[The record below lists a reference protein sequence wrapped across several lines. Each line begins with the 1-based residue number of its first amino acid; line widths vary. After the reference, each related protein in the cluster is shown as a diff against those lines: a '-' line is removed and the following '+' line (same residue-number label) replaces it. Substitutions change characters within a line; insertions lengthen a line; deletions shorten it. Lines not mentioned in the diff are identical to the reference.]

1 MDSIT
6 INQREVPFIMRRSL
20 KARSLR
26 LQIVLDDP
34 KIILTAP
41 RFAMNFEITR
51 FLKNRLPWIEKQW
64 SKIEKQTRLRP
75 TPKHM
80 SGDTYY
86 YFGEPVTLIIDPSSK
101 KRPEIKIRDDK
112 MKISIYKNATR
123 SESVK
128 AIKKTIE
135 KFYKKKAEE
144 VVHDRLEHFNEHYGF
159 TYRRV
164 TMRNQ
169 KSRWG
174 SCSRDK
180 NLNFNWRLI
189 MAPIEVIDYVVV
201 HEMCHLGQMNHSKN
215 FWNLVAETIP
225 DYKVFRKWLRENQY
239 LLKI

>member
-6 INQREVPFIMRRSL
+6 INQREVPFLMRRSL

-26 LQIVLDDP
+26 LQIVLDGP

-41 RFAMNFEITR
+41 RFAMNFEVTR
-51 FLKNRLPWIEKQW
+51 FLKNRLPWIEKQLG
-64 SKIEKQTRLRP
+64 KIEKQAKLRP
-75 TPKHM
+75 APKYV
-80 SGDTYY
+80 SGDIYY
-86 YFGEPVTLIIDPSSK
+86 YFGEQVTLILEPSDK
-101 KRPEIKIRDDK
+101 KRPEIKIRGDK
-112 MKISIYKNATR
+112 MKISVYKNATR
-123 SESVK
+123 SEG
-128 AIKKTIE
+128 IKIIRQTIE

-159 TYRRV
+159 KYKRV

-201 HEMCHLGQMNHSKN
+201 HEMCHLEQMNHSKN
-215 FWNLVAETIP
+215 FWNLVAETVP